1 MTIARQEWTKKEQQ
15 MERELVQLREV
26 KEELTGSNAT
36 LQKRFETEMLAKT
49 QAQEEEDQVNS
60 ERIQELEEIVKDLE
74 EQNESLKSQAV
85 KDAAVAKQ
93 KNEFMR
99 LQLEQEQKQKE
110 EMKLNHERILKSF
123 RDNERQSVIGK
134 EEAKN

>member
-26 KEELTGSNAT
+26 KEELTSSNTT

-99 LQLEQEQKQKE
+99 L
-110 EMKLNHERILKSF
+110 
-123 RDNERQSVIGK
+123 
-134 EEAKN
+134 